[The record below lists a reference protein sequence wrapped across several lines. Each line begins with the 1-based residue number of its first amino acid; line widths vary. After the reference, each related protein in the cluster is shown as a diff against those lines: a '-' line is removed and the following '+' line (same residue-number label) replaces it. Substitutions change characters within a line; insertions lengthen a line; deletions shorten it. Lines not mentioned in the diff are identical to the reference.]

1 MPASSPRTAPAT
13 GQVYLSYVRALFQYL
28 EEQGHPSGPLLAA
41 AGLAPA
47 DLDDADRT
55 LTATRYAE
63 LWTQGEALTGD
74 PYLGLHA
81 GSIARPG
88 KYGILGFAMM
98 ACDTLGEALLRQRR
112 YQDLVG
118 KTGVS
123 ELHLLSPEVAELRWH
138 SPLAAL
144 SRHIGEEHVA
154 SWTAFA
160 NLLIGGA
167 ERPFY
172 VCFEHRR
179 HDGDAEYRRMLG
191 CEPRFEQPYSA
202 VGFAPSLLERPIR
215 DKNPLLRRL
224 LDSHAEQLLTQ
235 RRQHAREDAVSD
247 VWQAISDA
255 LVNGPP
261 TLEDVAGRLACSP
274 RSLQRRLAERGQS
287 FKELVDDVRRGLALR
302 YMEDAKL
309 SLLDIAFLLG
319 FSEQSGFQRAFKR
332 WTGTTPGLYRGGQ
345 RAG

>member
-1 MPASSPRTAPAT
+1 MHDPPPPPAPSA

-28 EEQGHPSGPLLAA
+28 EERNHDVAGLLAE
-41 AGLAPA
+41 AGLLRD

-55 LTATRYAE
+55 IDAVRYAA
-63 LWTQGEALTGD
+63 LWQRAEALTGD
-74 PYLGLHA
+74 PWLGLHA
-81 GSIARPG
+81 GAIARPG

-123 ELHLLSPEVAELRWH
+123 ELTLLSSDVAELRWH

-160 NLLIGGA
+160 NLLIGA
-167 ERPFY
+167 TERPLY
-172 VCFEHRR
+172 VTFEHAR
-179 HDGDAEYRRMLG
+179 HGNGDAYRHALG
-191 CEPRFEQPYSA
+191 CEARFEQPHSA
-202 VGFAPSLLERPIR
+202 VAFPPAFLDRPIR
-215 DKNPLLRRL
+215 DKNPMLRRL
-224 LDSHAEQLLTQ
+224 LDSHAEQLLAQ
-235 RRQHAREDAVSD
+235 RRSMREDAAND

-255 LVNGPP
+255 LVNGLPS
-261 TLEDVAGRLACSP
+261 LEDVAARLHCSP

-287 FKELVDDVRRGLALR
+287 FKELVDEVRRGLALQ
-302 YMEDAKL
+302 YMQDAKL

-332 WTGTTPGLYRGGQ
+332 WTGTTPGQYRAQGV
-345 RAG
+345 